1 MSVYLDVAFLINFLF
16 DAEIII
22 LTLKIASKKIAYLR
36 VVFAAFV
43 GGMAGVFVFFPYFRI
58 LALPPISFSVLALML
73 YIAGNLKSK
82 KDFFE
87 IYIIFLINA
96 FLFGGIMTFL
106 RLKATFGLLV
116 ILPVYHAV
124 SGI

>member
-73 YIAGNLKSK
+73 YIQ
-82 KDFFE
+82 
-87 IYIIFLINA
+87 
-96 FLFGGIMTFL
+96 
-106 RLKATFGLLV
+106 V
-116 ILPVYHAV
+116 ILLNKAYYLK
-124 SGI
+124 